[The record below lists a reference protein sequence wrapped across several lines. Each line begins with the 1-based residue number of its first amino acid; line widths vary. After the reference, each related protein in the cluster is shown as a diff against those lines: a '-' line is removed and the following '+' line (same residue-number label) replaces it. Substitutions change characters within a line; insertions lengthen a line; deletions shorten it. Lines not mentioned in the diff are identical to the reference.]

1 MSNRS
6 LTAKDNEPT
15 PMWRRNPATGELFSV
30 VPQQSEYCT
39 PGKGMRGR
47 FQLTGISDV
56 FTLTSAQYGESEKVR
71 LEFLILKVSD
81 KEQKFLE
88 GKRFTE
94 LYGWSIGPKSYL
106 GQLLGELRGQPVQ
119 RGETIDPDSF
129 IDTEF
134 VTSTTLSFSAD
145 GQKSYPGVS
154 RDAIDPSK
162 TVLSRYV
169 GAAGAQQP
177 ELVGVTVGGSDDE
190 ENPFLGS
197 GEDEDL

>member
-1 MSNRS
+1 MSRT

-15 PMWRRNPATGELFSV
+15 PMWRRNPATGELFSII
-30 VPQQSEYCT
+30 PQQDEYCT
-39 PGKGMRGR
+39 PAKGTRGR
-47 FQLTGISDV
+47 FKLTGISDV
-56 FTLTSAQYGESEKVR
+56 FTLTSAQYGESDKVR
-71 LEFLILKVSD
+71 LEFQVLKVSD
-81 KEQKFLE
+81 ASQKFLE

-106 GQLLGELRGQPVQ
+106 GQLLGELRGRPVQ
-119 RGETIDPDSF
+119 RGETIDPDSY

-162 TVLSRYV
+162 TVLSPHV
-169 GAAGAQQP
+169 GATSAQQP
-177 ELVGVTVGGSDDE
+177 ELAGVAVGGSPDDDPFEGAGE
-190 ENPFLGS
+190 E
-197 GEDEDL
+197 EDL